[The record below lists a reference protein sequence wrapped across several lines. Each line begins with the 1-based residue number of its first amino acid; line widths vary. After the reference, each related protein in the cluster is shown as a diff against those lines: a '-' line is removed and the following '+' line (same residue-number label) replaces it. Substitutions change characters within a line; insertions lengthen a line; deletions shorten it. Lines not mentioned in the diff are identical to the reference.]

1 MTSVMI
7 EIGQLVVSVD
17 TEHEYPDCIDDL
29 TARATLLLNE
39 SVRLCAN
46 MNWNPFTSE
55 HPNQSEPLA

>member
-29 TARATLLLNE
+29 SARATLLLNE
-39 SVRLCAN
+39 SVRLCAT
-46 MNWNPFTSE
+46 MNWNPFTE
-55 HPNQSEPLA
+55 VQPNQSEPQA